1 MKIQRINTYD
11 DIRFEGQVLK
21 QHGAYLID
29 DKFPCQF
36 LIRDIDSAIVYYHD
50 YDNIVEIIDEFRFYA
65 KHICNFY
72 NADNMLIKNYDNVKL
87 FMANINELQPSQFYI
102 NSEKMNNIANWA
114 KNTEHFIIP
123 VLKKGNDL
131 IVLDGHTRLYLAK
144 KLNIEEVYV
153 YEDSSDDYIWGFVD
167 EAKKRN
173 INTINDLK
181 LVSNEDYKELWH
193 KFCDDFF
200 NR

>member
-1 MKIQRINTYD
+1 
-11 DIRFEGQVLK
+11 
-21 QHGAYLID
+21 
-29 DKFPCQF
+29 
-36 LIRDIDSAIVYYHD
+36 
-50 YDNIVEIIDEFRFYA
+50 
-65 KHICNFY
+65 
-72 NADNMLIKNYDNVKL
+72 
-87 FMANINELQPSQFYI
+87 MANINELQPSQFYI
-102 NSEKMNNIANWA
+102 NSEKMNNIASWA

-200 NR
+200 NK